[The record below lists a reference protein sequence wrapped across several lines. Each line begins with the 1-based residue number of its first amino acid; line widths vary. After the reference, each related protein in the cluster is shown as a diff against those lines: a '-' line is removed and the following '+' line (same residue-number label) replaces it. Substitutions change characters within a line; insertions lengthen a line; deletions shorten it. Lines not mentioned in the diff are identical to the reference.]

1 VRHAI
6 GCGTNCHD
14 NVAFEFAGT
23 FHDAVGK
30 GCPVQV
36 WLDTRNQNQIS
47 RSFGEPRY
55 EKLIFGPSNLA
66 LTIFVNK
73 CLWTLLGEVKKW
85 VGVDGSNNGDG
96 AILNGPLQSA
106 SSHACNVK
114 PAPQGNYENG
124 VSQRLKGIPVTIQHI
139 TYLHGRSRN
148 VFALPVSTV

>member
-1 VRHAI
+1 VWHSI
-6 GCGTNCHD
+6 GCGTYRYD
-14 NVAFEFAGT
+14 NVALELART

-47 RSFGEPRY
+47 RSFREPRHK
-55 EKLIFGPSNLA
+55 KLIFGPANLA

-73 CLWTLLGEVKKW
+73 CLWALLGEVKKW
-85 VGVDGSNNGDG
+85 VRINGSYNGDG
-96 AILNGPLQSA
+96 AVLDGPLQGA

-124 VSQRLKGIPVTIQHI
+124 VSQGLKGIPVAIQHI
-139 TYLHGRSRN
+139 TYLHR
-148 VFALPVSTV
+148 